1 LNTKPWRTLIIGFGN
16 ISQKYSS
23 DPIMSRYYPYS
34 THAQVLTKHP
44 DFDWDAVVDT
54 SDAALKDASVSWGI
68 KKCASSCSKII
79 NPENIDVLIISTPPE
94 DRSKYL
100 PFFPNLKAVILE
112 KPISNSVIE
121 SKKIIDMCKK
131 NKIHAQVNYLRRL
144 DTSMQELVDGGLE
157 SKIGNIQAGT
167 IVYGN
172 GLINNGSHMI
182 DLVRMLVSEISAV
195 QVAALKSS
203 FLEGPIKDD
212 INLYCILY
220 LENGACIN
228 MIPLIFSAYREN
240 SLDLWGTKGRLS
252 INQEGLLIHHYP
264 KSTNRAISNE
274 SEISSDKIVT
284 TNSQIGQALYNL
296 YDNLSGTL
304 KGEESL
310 CSDVSSALRNEIIIE
325 KILYSYNHSGKLVS
339 CYD

>member
-1 LNTKPWRTLIIGFGN
+1 MNTKPWRTLIIGFGN

-195 QVAALKSS
+195 QVVALESS
-203 FLEGPIKDD
+203 FVEGPIKDD

-228 MIPLIFSAYREN
+228 MIPLRFSEYREN
-240 SLDLWGTKGRLS
+240 SFDLWGTKGRLS
-252 INQEGLLIHHYP
+252 INQEGLLIHYCP
-264 KSTNRAISNE
+264 KSINRAISNE
-274 SEISSDKIVT
+274 SEISSDKTVT

-304 KGEESL
+304 KGDESL
-310 CSDVSSALRNEIIIE
+310 RSDVSSALTNEIIIE
-325 KILYSYNHSGKLVS
+325 KILYSYSHFGKLVS